1 MHACTP
7 HGVRRALLRGPV
19 CRLLIGTCNPMPH
32 RHPCM
37 THPMPDS
44 RLQAAARRQSSRHPE
59 QRLRSEGPEALQPP
73 GVAAAVRPDAA
84 GAVPA
89 EGLGPEAGQLEQDA
103 AVQDREERGAAN
115 IHIVLGPFSRITVSQ
130 SANCGQK
137 SFFLEKL
144 RHCVRPF
151 RAHLSGL
158 RHPKPRCVTCSTWRP

>member
-73 GVAAAVRPDAA
+73 GVAGAVRPDAA

-137 SFFLEKL
+137 AFFWKNFDT
-144 RHCVRPF
+144 VFGPF
-151 RAHLSGL
+151 GRISQGCATPNRAA
-158 RHPKPRCVTCSTWRP
+158 